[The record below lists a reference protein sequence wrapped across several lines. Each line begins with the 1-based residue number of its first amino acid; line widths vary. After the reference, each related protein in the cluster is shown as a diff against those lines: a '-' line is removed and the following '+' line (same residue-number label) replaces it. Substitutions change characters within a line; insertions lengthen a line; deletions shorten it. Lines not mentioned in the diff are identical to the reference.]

1 MSKPSRNDYPIG
13 IPLRPPLGWK
23 GRGTSVPPPLPT
35 RARKSPLHS
44 VVLKAGLVALMVFVC
59 TTVGWLAVGTP
70 RRPKA
75 KSPPVQVASVPVAK
89 PIPREDPKP
98 VVPEQPAV
106 PKAVVPEPTKEP
118 TPPPGTMLTYER
130 DILPIVKRSCLNCHG
145 GAKKR
150 GKLDL
155 STYAAARKGG
165 EEGTSLVPGKPADSP
180 FLTTILA
187 GKMPPGGKKL
197 PSRDVQLIRE
207 WIRTGARSDASK

>member
-1 MSKPSRNDYPIG
+1 
-13 IPLRPPLGWK
+13 
-23 GRGTSVPPPLPT
+23 
-35 RARKSPLHS
+35 
-44 VVLKAGLVALMVFVC
+44 MVFVC
-59 TTVGWLAVGTP
+59 ATVGWLAVGTP

-75 KSPPVQVASVPVAK
+75 KPATVQVASGPVAQ
-89 PIPREDPKP
+89 PIPREEPRPAVPEPPAVAKP
-98 VVPEQPAV
+98 VVPELPR
-106 PKAVVPEPTKEP
+106 EP
-118 TPPPGTMLTYER
+118 TPPSAAVLTYER

-197 PSRDVQLIRE
+197 PARDVQVIRE